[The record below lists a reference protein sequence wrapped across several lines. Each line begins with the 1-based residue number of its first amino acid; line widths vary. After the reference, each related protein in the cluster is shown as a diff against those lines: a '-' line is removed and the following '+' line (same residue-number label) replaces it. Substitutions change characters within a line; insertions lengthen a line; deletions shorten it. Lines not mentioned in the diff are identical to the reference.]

1 MNHKTAEQKHQLL
14 NEQLSGTSD
23 GVARLDLI
31 ITFCRNNYNT
41 IQKDTL
47 FFVKAGLKIANK
59 YNKKLERD
67 ILKTYLSFYL
77 LHHEQRKKAT
87 SICNS
92 ILPGLLKN
100 RCYSEYGLSVII
112 LSQIQWAQGNFENAY
127 NIVYKAL
134 DQVKFKRN
142 KNNALIRLHWVLAGF
157 ALDLNEID
165 ESYQHYT
172 ISNKFCQEET
182 DLGMISY
189 VKIGLASIYKLKGD
203 FSRAVELFEEA
214 LSASQK
220 NNLWLVESRAY
231 YEIGMIHI
239 LQGNAIEAEN
249 LIFKS
254 YTIRKENNALP
265 ALVSSLSSLAEID
278 FSKGEFK
285 KAKKK
290 LMEAYTICSEKNLK
304 SKMAKVLSLLAKIA
318 EANSEFE
325 TALNYYKKHT
335 QLEKEI
341 IKVEVENRHQYLKLN
356 YKAKKTEQDIQ
367 LQRLTNRNLKSA
379 LDKEKELN
387 DLKNRF
393 VSVTSHQFRTPM
405 AIIQSNTD
413 LVNMIIQNSE
423 SKQKTQL
430 EKANR
435 RIQKEIYTMVNLM
448 DDILI
453 LGKINSGK
461 ILSVNPVSTDL
472 ESFCMNIISGFN
484 TLQKDNRKL
493 VLKISG
499 EVKVAMSDRSLLK
512 HILSNLLSNAF
523 KYSTVEDPIFD
534 LVFEK
539 DKFVISVIDKGIG
552 IPEQD
557 LPNLFQPF
565 HRATNVGEISGTGL
579 GLSIAKEYIDLLNG
593 SLTVHSVLN
602 KGTTIVLSLPY
613 D

>member
-1 MNHKTAEQKHQLL
+1 M
-14 NEQLSGTSD
+14 
-23 GVARLDLI
+23 
-31 ITFCRNNYNT
+31 
-41 IQKDTL
+41 
-47 FFVKAGLKIANK
+47 
-59 YNKKLERD
+59 
-67 ILKTYLSFYL
+67 
-77 LHHEQRKKAT
+77 
-87 SICNS
+87 
-92 ILPGLLKN
+92 
-100 RCYSEYGLSVII
+100 
-112 LSQIQWAQGNFENAY
+112 
-127 NIVYKAL
+127 
-134 DQVKFKRN
+134 
-142 KNNALIRLHWVLAGF
+142 HWVLGGF

-172 ISNKFCQEET
+172 ISNKHCQEET

-189 VKIGLASIYKLKGD
+189 VKIGLASIYKQKGD
-203 FSRAVELFEEA
+203 FTRALELFEEA
-214 LSASQK
+214 LNASQK

-239 LQGNAIEAEN
+239 LQDNAIEAEN

-254 YTIRKENNALP
+254 YTIRKQNNALP

-290 LMEAYTICSEKNLK
+290 LMEAYSICSEKNLK
-304 SKMAKVLSLLAKIA
+304 SKMAKVLLLLAKIA

-335 QLEKEI
+335 QIEKEI
-341 IKVEVENRHQYLKLN
+341 TKVEVENRHQYLKLN
-356 YKAKKTEQDIQ
+356 YKAKKTEQDIH
-367 LQRLTNRNLKSA
+367 LQRLTNRNLKAA

-423 SKQKTQL
+423 SKQKVQL

-435 RIQKEIYTMVNLM
+435 RIQKEIHTMVNLM

-461 ILSVNPVSTDL
+461 IMSVNPISTDL
-472 ESFCMNIISGFN
+472 KSFCLNIISGFN
-484 TLQKDNRKL
+484 SLQKDNRKL
-493 VLKISG
+493 ILKISG
-499 EVKVAMSDRSLLK
+499 EIKEVMVDRSLLK
-512 HILSNLLSNAF
+512 HILSNLISNAF
-523 KYSTVEDPIFD
+523 KYSSTDDPIFD
-534 LVFEK
+534 LAFEK
-539 DKFVISVIDKGIG
+539 DKLVISVIDNGIG

-557 LPNLFQPF
+557 LSNLFQPF

-579 GLSIAKEYIDLLNG
+579 GLSIAKEYVDLLNG

-602 KGTTIVLSLPY
+602 KGTTAVLSLPY
-613 D
+613 Q